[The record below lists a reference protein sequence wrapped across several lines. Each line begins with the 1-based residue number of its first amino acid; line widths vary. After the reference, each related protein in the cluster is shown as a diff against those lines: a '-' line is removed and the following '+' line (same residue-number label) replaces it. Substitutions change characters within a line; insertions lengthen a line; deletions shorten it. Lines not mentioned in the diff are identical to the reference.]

1 MQLLLVNPQQTL
13 PSDTAEWLGQCGW
26 EITSVPDYESALSA
40 ARDQPMDAVIA
51 AEPDPNTLLAG
62 DRHNANQQSYD
73 SLMRLL
79 HAERTA
85 VLMVAQDSK
94 REEEAA
100 NSLVHF
106 VTPNVSA
113 AELHGRLA
121 TIERYHATV
130 KQLER
135 ELTNL
140 ERIGKRL
147 NEHFAEVDQ
156 EMRLASRLQC
166 DFLPQLG
173 SPINGV
179 QFGAIYRPALWVS
192 GDLYDVFRVDEEHVG
207 FYIADAVGHGM
218 AASLLTMFIK
228 RTIVPKRIF
237 DDRYEI
243 VSPSEAIANL
253 NDALTQQGLP
263 NCQFVTAWYGL
274 LNTRTLKLQYARGG
288 HPHPMLFGY
297 DSTMTEPKSP
307 GSLLGL
313 FAGEEFPLCEVQ
325 LHPGDKLLLYTDGVE
340 LAFDADEQGEPD
352 LHAYRSLFAQL
363 GSLSMPEI
371 VTRIEARLDESS
383 GSLNPRDD
391 VTILGLQILPR

>member
-13 PSDTAEWLGQCGW
+13 PSDTAEWLGHCGW
-26 EITSVPDYESALSA
+26 EVTSVPDYETALSIA
-40 ARDQPMDAVIA
+40 QNQPMDAVIA
-51 AEPDPNTLLAG
+51 AEPEHSGPTDGTHRPG
-62 DRHNANQQSYD
+62 RQSYD
-73 SLMRLL
+73 SLMRML
-79 HAERTA
+79 HAERVA
-85 VLMVAQDSK
+85 VLMVGKDAEHEQ
-94 REEEAA
+94 EAA
-100 NSLVHF
+100 SSLVHHVGPD
-106 VTPNVSA
+106 VTA

-156 EMRLASRLQC
+156 EMRLASRLQR

-173 SPINGV
+173 SPMNGV
-179 QFGAIYRPALWVS
+179 QFAAVYRPALWVS
-192 GDLYDVFRVDEEHVG
+192 GDLYDVFRVDEEHIG

-228 RTIVPKRIF
+228 RTVVAKKIF
-237 DDRYEI
+237 GDRYEI

-253 NDALTQQGLP
+253 NEALTQQGLP

-274 LNTRTLKLQYARGG
+274 LNTRTLKLTYARGG

-297 DSTMTEPKSP
+297 DSTTSELKCS
-307 GSLLGL
+307 GGLLGL
-313 FAGEEFPLCEVQ
+313 FAGEEFPAAEVQ
-325 LHPGDKLLLYTDGVE
+325 LHPGDKLLLFTDGVE
-340 LAFDADEQGEPD
+340 LAFDADERGEPD
-352 LHAYRSLFAQL
+352 VRAYRSLFTEL
-363 GSLSMPEI
+363 SSLTMPEI
-371 VTRIEARLDESS
+371 VARIEARLDDSS
-383 GSLNPRDD
+383 GSLSPRDD